1 MRYFKLSVLT
11 PVFLSLFL
19 FACSEKQEAA
29 NAPASSQK
37 ETAIEHAKKH
47 LDPTYVCPMHPQIV
61 RDEPGSCPICGMD
74 LVLREPVE
82 AKQSETAV
90 EHAQK
95 HLDPKYTC
103 PMHPQIVRDEPG
115 SCPICGMDLVPMEPE
130 QTSGLE
136 GESVEVKISPTVEH
150 NLGVRTAK
158 VARDKLWRRIDTVGY
173 VDYDE
178 NHISHIHLRTNG
190 WIEKLYVRS
199 EGERVARGQL
209 LFEVYSPELVNAQEE
224 YLQALNSGNKRL
236 ISASQDRLLALGIP
250 TQQIE
255 AINKSKKVSQ
265 YVRIYA
271 QHDGILAKLSVRD
284 GMYVTPQL
292 EVMSLAELSSVW
304 LLAEIFESQADW
316 VKVGQP
322 ADVRLSYVPGRVWEG
337 EVEYVYP
344 SLNPKTRTLKARLH
358 FDNPDEALKP
368 NMFADV
374 TIYGGARR
382 DVIVIPREALIRTGT
397 EERVILALGEGRYQ
411 PRKVVAGIESG
422 DWVEILS
429 GLEVGEAVVTSGQ
442 FLIDS
447 EASIKASLRRMTSA
461 SGEPQPVMQK
471 KIMGSGVLKVVLP
484 DEHKV
489 NMTHDPIPELGW
501 PDMTMDFKVKPEVD
515 LSAFKAEEKVEF
527 ELEEGSDG
535 YVIKAMT
542 RAD

>member
-1 MRYFKLSVLT
+1 MRHFKLSVLI

-19 FACSEKQEAA
+19 FACGEKQEAA

-61 RDEPGSCPICGMD
+61 KDKPGNCPICGMD
-74 LVLREPVE
+74 LVLREPAEV
-82 AKQSETAV
+82 KQSETAV

-115 SCPICGMDLVPMEPE
+115 SCPICGMDLVPMALE
-130 QTSGLE
+130 QTSGSE
-136 GESVEVKISPTVEH
+136 GEGVEVKISPTVEH

-158 VARDKLWRRIDTVGY
+158 VSRDKLWRRIDTVGY

-199 EGERVARGQL
+199 EGERVTRGQL

-236 ISASQDRLLALGIP
+236 IRASQERLLALGIP
-250 TQQIE
+250 AQQIE

-316 VKVGQP
+316 VRVGQP

-358 FDNPDEALKP
+358 FDNQDEALKP

-374 TIYGGARR
+374 TIYGGARK

-397 EERVILALGEGRYQ
+397 EERVILALGQGRYQ
-411 PRKVVAGIESG
+411 PRIVVAGIESG
-422 DWVEILS
+422 DWVEIVS
-429 GLEVGEAVVTSGQ
+429 GLEEGETVVTSGQ

-447 EASIKASLRRMTSA
+447 EASIKASLRRMTST
-461 SGEPQPVMQK
+461 SGETEPVVQK
-471 KIMGSGVLKVVLP
+471 KIMGSGVLKEVLP
-484 DEHKV
+484 DENKV

-501 PDMTMDFKVKPEVD
+501 PDMTMYFKVKPEVD